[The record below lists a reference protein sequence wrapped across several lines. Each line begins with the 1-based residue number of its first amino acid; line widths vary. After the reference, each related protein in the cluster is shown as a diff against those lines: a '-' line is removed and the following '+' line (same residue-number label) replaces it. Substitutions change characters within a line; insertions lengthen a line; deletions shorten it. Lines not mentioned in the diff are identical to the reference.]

1 MLSDTDA
8 GSETHSG
15 PLHKCITRPLPFA
28 DDARRRDA
36 VRGGA
41 RRCEAC
47 RSKSHKRGGR
57 PRFTSVCNAGQAV
70 CVRDGCWESPASDQS
85 SSRVDNSLS
94 AADGTLQY
102 MPILLFR
109 CGRCRSSFFLSLSR
123 CCPSHFHWHFLSL
136 SIPLPLCETAETE
149 KTWATMVR
157 STWRSSSG
165 MGRRGHPPRGR
176 RAKSRKSVAPL
187 IARNISPG
195 VLTL

>member
-1 MLSDTDA
+1 MR
-8 GSETHSG
+8 
-15 PLHKCITRPLPFA
+15 C
-28 DDARRRDA
+28 DA

-41 RRCEAC
+41 RRVGAKAIS
-47 RSKSHKRGGR
+47 RAAVR
-57 PRFTSVCNAGQAV
+57 RFTSVCNAVQAV

-85 SSRVDNSLS
+85 SSRVDNSLC
-94 AADGTLQY
+94 ALDGTLQY

-109 CGRCRSSFFLSLSR
+109 CGRCRSSFFLSLSL

-136 SIPLPLCETAETE
+136 SIPRPLCETAETE

-195 VLTL
+195 GLTL